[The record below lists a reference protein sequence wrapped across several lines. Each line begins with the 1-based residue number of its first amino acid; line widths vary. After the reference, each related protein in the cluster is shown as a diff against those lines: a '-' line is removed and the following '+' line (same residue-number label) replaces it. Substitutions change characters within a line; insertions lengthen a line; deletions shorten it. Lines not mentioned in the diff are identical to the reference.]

1 MTTAFEAIMSKLT
14 TWRNV
19 HFILAFKSEMWTDC
33 LSDAIVQVL
42 YNNMRWCT
50 SWNNS
55 FKQYTMTFSDLKRP
69 KCTHTHRL
77 PMSISSQ
84 SSGVQRS
91 AHMSFLLTYL
101 FLYPTYYS
109 TVITCDDNKVTVYC
123 TYYLWHCSAS
133 IHQRLLCY
141 LGLYSFFSPQNQL
154 Q

>member
-1 MTTAFEAIMSKLT
+1 MYTSSWHSSLKCEQIALAMLSSRFCIITWDGVPAETTRLNNIQWPS
-14 TWRNV
+14 V
-19 HFILAFKSEMWTDC
+19 ILNGQNA
-33 LSDAIVQVL
+33 
-42 YNNMRWCT
+42 
-50 SWNNS
+50 
-55 FKQYTMTFSDLKRP
+55 
-69 KCTHTHRL
+69 HTHRL